1 MVILLVF
8 GTGDGG
14 STPLGTILNFKGN
27 FMENILIV
35 GANTRPIA
43 CSLKNIGYNIYSADY
58 FGCLDLKQCVTNFK
72 SVLSQKPFLHVEI
85 FLKNLIQNYF
95 LNGIRIC

>member
-14 STPLGTILNFKGN
+14 STPLGTILNFKGY
-27 FMENILIV
+27 FMENILVV
-35 GANTRPIA
+35 GANTRPVA

-58 FGCLDLKQCVTNFK
+58 FGCLDLKTCVTEYK
-72 SVLSQKPFLHVEI
+72 SFLSQKPFHSCGF

-95 LNGIRIC
+95 